1 MWANPPLSKANPML
15 PRAALLSALPGWVAH
30 DDPRRIVCPSLQVA
44 ALIDGASGM
53 VRLYETHDRLTA
65 YEPIED
71 FAVALRPILER
82 HLADLEERAAALRAA
97 LGKGAA

>member
-1 MWANPPLSKANPML
+1 ML

-30 DDPRRIVCPSLQVA
+30 DDPRRVVCPSLQLA
-44 ALIDGASGM
+44 ALIDAGSGM

-71 FAVALRPILER
+71 FAAALRPILER
-82 HLADLEERAAALRAA
+82 HLADLEERAAAIRSA
-97 LGKGAA
+97 LGKGVA